1 MTLGFFIFHKYSTQ
15 MFCEQLWGK
24 PKHLTHFIHL
34 IFQMNKMGLIKKL
47 KISQY
52 KITKTIVLHLHPFF
66 YETEIARKKNPF

>member
-1 MTLGFFIFHKYSTQ
+1 
-15 MFCEQLWGK
+15 
-24 PKHLTHFIHL
+24 
-34 IFQMNKMGLIKKL
+34 MNKMGLIKKL